1 MREKKNPPKN
11 ARKKAHVEMMF
22 LLRTLILSKFVYLL
36 SSKMEKSK
44 NVKKQTVFIRPK
56 GEIYKK

>member
-1 MREKKNPPKN
+1 MN